1 MRFRELEIER
11 VPGIDRP
18 FALTDVGRGA
28 VLIVGPNGC
37 GKSRTG
43 LTLSALLF
51 PEKSAELDD
60 GRARALLEHAG
71 ESFRAEFDGGDL
83 RWSRENG
90 ERLPD
95 PTEGRAHA
103 FHLPA
108 RSLWRT
114 EGHDDFG
121 RELARRVAGG
131 FDLDALRDHAHLG
144 PRSGAELGKALKA
157 ARAKEKKA
165 LRELDALAREADGI
179 AELERQKKEAT
190 DAAGEA
196 ERLRD
201 ARVAA
206 ACVRELSATQVR
218 LDAFPPVLEH
228 TREDTLP
235 ELEKIESEWDR
246 VRAELSEARRLASI
260 AEAALAKIE
269 SGPDEE
275 ALRVARDYA
284 DTARH
289 SEEAARG
296 LREEHARANARAQ
309 RARADAGLTEG
320 AALPGSETLGEL
332 ELRAR
337 EERTVR
343 GELDEIERRLGIV
356 AGANSLVTRPAHM
369 VIGGLMV
376 AAGAACA
383 VLVDPW
389 FAALGGAGLGWFARA
404 FLTDGRERLTLRV
417 KREELQ
423 KKLGELEMSS
433 AELRGALGLASDS
446 PAAALLES
454 FAARQELR
462 AAVAEVDGVEA
473 RYGELMEQAKD
484 ALVAIGDVL
493 GDEAP
498 QDAARARARI
508 ETLERLFS
516 ERRTVTER
524 AESTRIEAA
533 RTATEAE
540 RVRER
545 RREAFARLGIEEGD
559 LGAAETLLASRAE
572 FIELRR
578 LRDEQVGAQN
588 EALARLEEAK
598 ALAYEA
604 DEELARRQDAAEKR
618 AAQKDELAERIASIR
633 TRVDEAR
640 KNDPWQEAAAE
651 RAALEA
657 RAKEAFEEGLVKLAT
672 QYLCDE
678 VEREHRES
686 SSPRV
691 MQRADELLGRFT
703 RGRYRLDLG
712 KRAKL
717 GAIDGET
724 GKKMKL
730 DQLSDGTRVQVLLAV
745 RLAFAETMEA
755 PGERLPWIL
764 DEAFGAADGDRLR
777 ELVGTVLEVASEGRQ
792 VVYLSAH
799 PSEAVLWA
807 QIANELS
814 LPQPQVIDLAQVRG
828 LARTASSEFA
838 AALPERASLPDP
850 EGLTDEAWAE
860 AVGADT
866 PRVYD
871 APERLHLFH
880 VLRDERAALRVLAE
894 DGIERLGVFENARR
908 AVGTAIDDEKLEKKL
923 AARVATAR
931 ATIEAWHVGRGRPLT
946 RADIRDAGAPDGQI
960 DTLAELAERFGR
972 DAKALLGALED
983 KKQRKELL
991 GKVMRD
997 ATLEKFESG
1006 LVQLGVVDPSE
1017 PLDREAVLGRGLAAA
1032 AEHGRTLKKGEAAQL
1047 STAVIDYLEASVE
1060 VFEQDGGELADVE
1073 LVPSEAQAPDS
1084 AGSSSSEGAGSDA
1097 AASDDAASAKRSSP
1111 SSS

>member
-1 MRFRELEIER
+1 MRFTELSVER

-18 FALTDVGRGA
+18 FTLDEVGRGA

-51 PEKSAELDD
+51 PEKSVELDD
-60 GRARALLEHAG
+60 GRASAVLEHGG
-71 ESFRAEFDGGDL
+71 EAFRAQFDGGDL

-131 FDLDALRDHAHLG
+131 FDLDAIRDHAHLG

-179 AELERQKKEAT
+179 AALEERRRLAAE
-190 DAAGEA
+190 AAGEA

-206 ACVRELSATQVR
+206 AAVRELAATQAR
-218 LDAFPPVLEH
+218 LEAFPPVLEH
-228 TREDTLP
+228 TREDTLV
-235 ELEKIESEWDR
+235 ELEKVEKEWDR

-260 AEAALAKIE
+260 AEAALAE
-269 SGPDEE
+269 TEAGPDEE
-275 ALRVARDYA
+275 SLRAARDYA
-284 DTARH
+284 DTARRA
-289 SEEAARG
+289 EESARG
-296 LREEHARANARAQ
+296 LHEDHARANARAQ
-309 RARADAGLTEG
+309 RARADAGLSEG

-337 EERTVR
+337 EERAVR

-356 AGANSLVTRPAHM
+356 AGANSLVTRPLHM
-369 VIGGLMV
+369 AIGAVVIAVGL
-376 AAGAACA
+376 AGAI
-383 VLVDPW
+383 VYDPW
-389 FAALGGAGLGWFARA
+389 ASALAGAGLGWFARA
-404 FLTDGRERLTLRV
+404 LLTDGRERLTLRV
-417 KREELQ
+417 KRDELTR
-423 KKLGELEMSS
+423 KVGELELAS
-433 AELRGALGLASDS
+433 AELRGALGLSKDA

-462 AAVAEVDGVEA
+462 AALAEVAGVAA
-473 RYGELMEQAKD
+473 RYDELRLQAKD
-484 ALVAIGDVL
+484 ALVALGEVL
-493 GDEAP
+493 GGDAP
-498 QDAARARARI
+498 QDAARAKARL
-508 ETLERLFS
+508 ETE
-516 ERRTVTER
+516 ERRFESRRTIIQNAERTRAEAER
-524 AESTRIEAA
+524 AT
-533 RTATEAE
+533 TEAE

-545 RREAFARLGIEEGD
+545 RREAFARLGLEEGD

-598 ALAYEA
+598 SLAYEA
-604 DEELARRQDAAEKR
+604 DEELARRLGAAEKR
-618 AAQKDELAERIASIR
+618 AAEKDEISERIASIR
-633 TRVDEAR
+633 TRLDEAR
-640 KNDPWQEAAAE
+640 KNDPWQEAASE

-657 RAKEAFEEGLVKLAT
+657 RAKEAFEDGLVKLCT
-672 QYLCDE
+672 QHLCDE
-678 VEREHRES
+678 VEREHRET

-717 GAIDGET
+717 GAVDAET

-730 DQLSDGTRVQVLLAV
+730 DQLSDGTRVQLLLAV

-807 QIANELS
+807 QIANEMS
-814 LPQPQVIDLAQVRG
+814 LPQPQVIDLAEVRG
-828 LARTASSEFA
+828 LARTATSEFA
-838 AALPERASLPDP
+838 SALPERASLPDP
-850 EGLTDEAWAE
+850 EGLTDTEWAK
-860 AVGADT
+860 AVAADT
-866 PRVYD
+866 PRVYE
-871 APERLHLFH
+871 APEHLHLFH
-880 VLRDERAALRVLAE
+880 VLRDERAALRALAE

-908 AVGTAIDDEKLEKKL
+908 AVSTAIDDEKLEKKL

-960 DTLAELAERFGR
+960 DTLAELAERYGR

-997 ATLEKFESG
+997 ATLEKFENG
-1006 LVQLGVVDPSE
+1006 LVQLGVVDPSD

-1047 STAVIDYLEASVE
+1047 ANGLIDYLEASVE
-1060 VFEQDGGELADVE
+1060 SFDGDLDDVE
-1073 LVPSEAQAPDS
+1073 LVPSGTQSPDAS
-1084 AGSSSSEGAGSDA
+1084 DSDDASSDA
-1097 AASDDAASAKRSSP
+1097 AASAKRSSP